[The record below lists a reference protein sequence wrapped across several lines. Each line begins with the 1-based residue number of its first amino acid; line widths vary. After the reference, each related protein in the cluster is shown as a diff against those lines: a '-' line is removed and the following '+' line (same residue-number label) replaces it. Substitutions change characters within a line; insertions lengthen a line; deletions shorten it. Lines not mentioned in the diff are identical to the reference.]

1 MTSQFLSKI
10 LEFYRNSECLFF
22 FQKPFIKHLFKIVIL
37 QIQVHN

>member
-22 FQKPFIKHLFKIVIL
+22 FQKAFIKVKILIL
-37 QIQVHN
+37 QIQAHN